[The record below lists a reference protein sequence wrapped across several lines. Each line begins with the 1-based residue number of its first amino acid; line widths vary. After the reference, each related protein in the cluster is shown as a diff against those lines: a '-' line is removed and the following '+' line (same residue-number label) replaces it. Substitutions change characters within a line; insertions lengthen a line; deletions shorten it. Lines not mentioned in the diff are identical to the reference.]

1 MAALPLDRLDLR
13 PGHLAM
19 VRALLE
25 EYLPKAEVLAFGSR
39 VQGNGHEASDL
50 DLVVRRP
57 DAVLEVTTSMA
68 ALREALID
76 SDLPIRVD
84 LLEWADVPPSF
95 QHEIERAYVVVQAVP
110 PGSSEAS
117 DQSVGKAS

>member
-25 EYLPKAEVLAFGSR
+25 EYLPKAEVFAFGSR

-50 DLVVRRP
+50 DLVARRP
-57 DAVLEVTTSMA
+57 DALLEVTTSLS

-76 SDLPIRVD
+76 SNLPIRVD
-84 LLEWADVPPSF
+84 LLDWADLPHSF
-95 QHEIERAYVVVQAVP
+95 QRQIERAYVVVRPAP
-110 PGSSEAS
+110 A
-117 DQSVGKAS
+117 

>member
-1 MAALPLDRLDLR
+1 MAALPLERLDLR

-19 VRALLE
+19 VCALLA
-25 EYLPKAEVLAFGSR
+25 EYLPAAEVLAFGSR
-39 VQGNGHEASDL
+39 VQGTGHEASDL

-57 DAVLEVTTSMA
+57 DAVLEVTTNLT

-84 LLEWADVPPSF
+84 LLDWTDIPPSF
-95 QHEIERAYVVVQAVP
+95 QREIERAYVVLQAAP
-110 PGSSEAS
+110 HRPH
-117 DQSVGKAS
+117 

>member
-84 LLEWADVPPSF
+84 LLDWAEIKPSF
-95 QHEIERAYVVVQAVP
+95 WSEIERAYVVVQAAP
-110 PGSSEAS
+110 A
-117 DQSVGKAS
+117 

>member
-39 VQGNGHEASDL
+39 VQGTGHEASDL

-57 DAVLEVTTSMA
+57 DAVLEVTTNLA
-68 ALREALID
+68 ALREALIE
-76 SDLPIRVD
+76 SNVPIRVD
-84 LLEWADVPPSF
+84 LLDWADIPPAF
-95 QHEIERAYVVVQAVP
+95 HREIERAYVVLQAAP
-110 PGSSEAS
+110 A
-117 DQSVGKAS
+117 

>member
-25 EYLPKAEVLAFGSR
+25 EYFPKAEVLAFGSR
-39 VQGNGHEASDL
+39 VQGTGHEASDL

-57 DAVLEVTTSMA
+57 DALLEVTTNLA
-68 ALREALID
+68 ALREALIE
-76 SDLPIRVD
+76 SNVPIRVD
-84 LLEWADVPPSF
+84 LLDWADIPPAF
-95 QHEIERAYVVVQAVP
+95 QREIERAYVVLQAAP
-110 PGSSEAS
+110 A
-117 DQSVGKAS
+117 

>member
-39 VQGNGHEASDL
+39 VQGTGHEASDL

-57 DAVLEVTTSMA
+57 DAVLEVTTNLA
-68 ALREALID
+68 ALREALIE
-76 SDLPIRVD
+76 SNVPIRVD
-84 LLEWADVPPSF
+84 LLDWADIPPAF
-95 QHEIERAYVVVQAVP
+95 QREIERAYVVLQAAP
-110 PGSSEAS
+110 A
-117 DQSVGKAS
+117 